1 MSSKKFK
8 KIVILSGG
16 VSEEKDISKLT
27 ANEVHKILRTKYN
40 VKLLNVTHNS
50 KKLVDSLIRI
60 NPDVAFNCLHG
71 FFGEDGQ
78 IQSILNFLK
87 IPYTHSGVMTS
98 SVLMNKKIS
107 KIIFSSLGVS
117 TPKSVDIKSIKFK
130 KNNFPIIAKPVNGG
144 SSHNL
149 FKFNKEKD
157 LEFFLKKNQKIV
169 ESFIFE
175 EFIPG
180 REITVGILNNKV
192 CGVMEIIFNSEI
204 YDFKNKY
211 VKIAKH
217 IINPNIPR
225 LIIKEL
231 HQTSLNI
238 HQTMNCNC
246 ISRLDYRYNEKENKI
261 YLLEVNTQPGL
272 TKNSLLPEMAENKG
286 INFFKLCQIL
296 IENSICEKL

>member
-40 VKLLNVTHNS
+40 VELLNVTHNS
-50 KKLVDSLIRI
+50 KKLIDSLIRI

-78 IQSILNFLK
+78 IQSILNYLK

-107 KIIFSSLGVS
+107 KMIFSNLNVS
-117 TPKSVDIKSIKFK
+117 TPKSIDIKQRKIKK
-130 KNNFPIIAKPVNGG
+130 KFPLIAKPINGG
-144 SSHNL
+144 SSNNL
-149 FKFNKEKD
+149 FKINNYND
-157 LEFFLKKNQKIV
+157 LELFLKKYKKNV
-169 ESFIFE
+169 DSFIFE
-175 EFIPG
+175 DFIPG
-180 REITVGILNNKV
+180 REITVGVLDNKV
-192 CGVMEIIFNSEI
+192 CGVMEIVFNSEI

-217 IINPNIPR
+217 IINPNVPKP
-225 LIIKEL
+225 IIKEL
-231 HQTSLNI
+231 NQISLKI
-238 HQTMNCNC
+238 HKIMNCNC
-246 ISRLDYRYNEKENKI
+246 ISRFDFRYNEKKNKI

-272 TKNSLLPEMAENKG
+272 TKNSLLPEMAEKIG
-286 INFFKLCQIL
+286 IDFFNLCQIL
-296 IENSICEKL
+296 IENPICEKS